1 MIHILLIILKIIGI
15 LLLVVL
21 GLLLFVLLC
30 ILFVPVRYYGK
41 IRYDTKHREI
51 HFKAKYLLG
60 LIRLKADMSG
70 KDTSYYFKILF
81 KDLIRSKADE
91 NEEYKE
97 KKKKTKHKKTKHK
110 KDNISKTKEIKKDE
124 DNSNNISKTIEEDN
138 INNSD
143 KTYCITEHISNDNI
157 SAEDTVTENTVT
169 KNKLKQLY
177 HKVLNFIIKI
187 IDFIVNIKS
196 KIIDFAD
203 RLRNINQ
210 RKQEYL
216 EFLRDEKSKEAI
228 HIIKDLLLKTG
239 KHIIP
244 KKIKGKLKFGTGS
257 PDTTGKL
264 LGIISLFCNNY
275 LKKVKIEADFDNKVF
290 EGDIKFKGRIRGII
304 LLVNAI
310 KLYKVKRLRE
320 FINFV
325 RK

>member
-21 GLLLFVLLC
+21 GLLLSVLVC

-41 IRYDTKHREI
+41 IKYDTKHREI

-70 KDTSYYFKILF
+70 KDISYSFKILF
-81 KDLIRSKADE
+81 KELIKSKADE
-91 NEEYKE
+91 DEEYKE
-97 KKKKTKHKKTKHK
+97 KKKKTKHK
-110 KDNISKTKEIKKDE
+110 KDNISKTKEIKKDD
-124 DNSNNISKTIEEDN
+124 DNSNNISKTVEEDN

-169 KNKLKQLY
+169 ENKLKQLY

-187 IDFIVNIKS
+187 IDFIVNIRS
-196 KIIDFAD
+196 KIIDFVD

-228 HIIKDLLLKTG
+228 QIIKDLLLKTG

-290 EGDIKFKGRIRGII
+290 EGDIKFNGRIRGII